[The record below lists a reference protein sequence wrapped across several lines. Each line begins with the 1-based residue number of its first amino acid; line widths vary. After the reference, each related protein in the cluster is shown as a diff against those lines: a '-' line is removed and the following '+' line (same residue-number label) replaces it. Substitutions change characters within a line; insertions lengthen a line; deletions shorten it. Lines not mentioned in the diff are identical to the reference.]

1 MRRIG
6 WRGLV
11 LASLM
16 ALGVAQASAAAPP
29 TPSLTLATTTSTQDS
44 GLLDVLVP
52 AFEKETGVRV
62 KVIAVGTGQ
71 ALALGRRGDADVLL
85 VHARAAEDAFVAQ
98 GYGVDRRDVM
108 YNDFLLVGPAAD
120 PAGVRSTH
128 TAAAALARIA
138 GRRST
143 FVSRGDDSGTH
154 KKEQE
159 LWRAARVQ
167 PSGEWYL
174 RAGAGMGEV
183 LRMAS
188 ERGAYTL
195 SDRATFLAQQ
205 KGLQLVTHLEG
216 DRALFNPYGV
226 IAVNPRRLPGVNYAG
241 ARRFIQFLMSP
252 PAQRLIADFGRARYG
267 QPLFHIY
274 PKHDPAGLLG
284 PTEEGSGMTRLAWIG
299 LWVVLLSP
307 QATLAQDASFR
318 LGGDVEK
325 ARDWTVARIQ
335 SELSG
340 SVQTVR
346 YAMKG
351 EEHTAK
357 AVPLWAVVEAAQPR
371 FDPQQ
376 KNHRVGFAIIVRARD
391 GYTAAFSLAELA
403 PDMGNEKVWLALEV
417 DGKPLP
423 TNDGPVRLLVPGEGG
438 GHLRRWIFG
447 IESITVVDGKRVSSP
462 RVESAR

>member
-1 MRRIG
+1 MRRIR

-16 ALGVAQASAAAPP
+16 ALGLAQASAAVRP
-29 TPSLTLATTTSTQDS
+29 TPSATLATTTSTQDS

-62 KVIAVGTGQ
+62 KVVAVGTGQ
-71 ALALGRRGDADVLL
+71 ALALGQRGDAGVLL

-120 PAGVRSTH
+120 PAGVRPAH

-167 PSGEWYL
+167 ASGEWYL

-205 KGLQLVTHLEG
+205 KGLQLVTLLEG

-226 IAVNPRRLPGVNYAG
+226 IAVNPRRLPGVNYTG
-241 ARRFIQFLMSP
+241 ARRFIQFLTSP

-267 QPLFHIY
+267 QSLFHVY
-274 PKHDPAGLLG
+274 PKHDPRSRLQE
-284 PTEEGSGMTRLAWIG
+284 PTPGRGR
-299 LWVVLLSP
+299 
-307 QATLAQDASFR
+307 
-318 LGGDVEK
+318 
-325 ARDWTVARIQ
+325 
-335 SELSG
+335 
-340 SVQTVR
+340 
-346 YAMKG
+346 
-351 EEHTAK
+351 
-357 AVPLWAVVEAAQPR
+357 EAAAPHGTDERRAPR
-371 FDPQQ
+371 
-376 KNHRVGFAIIVRARD
+376 
-391 GYTAAFSLAELA
+391 
-403 PDMGNEKVWLALEV
+403 
-417 DGKPLP
+417 
-423 TNDGPVRLLVPGEGG
+423 
-438 GHLRRWIFG
+438 
-447 IESITVVDGKRVSSP
+447 
-462 RVESAR
+462 